1 MISETRPVAPA
12 ASPPPPG
19 PPGAPRSR
27 SVTRRTGGTAPR
39 SRRGLREQ
47 KTVHRLP
54 LAGGKVPVKRP
65 VPQTLVPLGRGK
77 VLPLGQPLPHRMAP
91 FGGELPKVS
100 HELLDGPLLLRPGG
114 PVDLAPLHQEVPLSL
129 REFPPTFPPFEDSLL
144 AFRGKLLPPAVPF
157 ADLLPLFR
165 SHGAPALELLR
176 RHLSRLAHPPD
187 LLP

>member
-1 MISETRPVAPA
+1 MERIFAALRWARISACPAGSFPATIRLCARARISPEGPTPTAPTGTSPSFA
-12 ASPPPPG
+12 AFSASPS
-19 PPGAPRSR
+19 AARIHRSR
-27 SVTRRTGGTAPR
+27 SVTPRTGGTAPR

-77 VLPLGQPLPHRMAP
+77 VLPLGQPLPHSMAP

-114 PVDLAPLHQEVPLSL
+114 SVDLAPLHQEVALSL
-129 REFPPTFPPFEDSLL
+129 REFPTTFPPFDDSL
-144 AFRGKLLPPAVPF
+144 
-157 ADLLPLFR
+157 
-165 SHGAPALELLR
+165 
-176 RHLSRLAHPPD
+176 
-187 LLP
+187 